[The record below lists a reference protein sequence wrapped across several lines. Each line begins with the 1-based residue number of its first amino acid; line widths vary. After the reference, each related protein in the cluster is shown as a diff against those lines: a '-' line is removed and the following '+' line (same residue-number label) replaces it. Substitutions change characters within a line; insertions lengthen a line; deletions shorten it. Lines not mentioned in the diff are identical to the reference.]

1 MGALRAD
8 SDRSQIGR
16 RKWLLGLLSKFS
28 HSRHLASPEVQSK
41 NETSKSPGRER
52 RRCVSLSGLRLTQ
65 SLNGVG
71 LEGGHQEG
79 PREVDKLVSSL
90 QSWKCLGLALFQQH
104 REILQNSSQRDTYYR
119 VKLALDYNCSRGHHS
134 YKKRHWDAGAIIHLE
149 SSGKCALGVLQAS

>member
-1 MGALRAD
+1 MLTVCLVLLEKGALRAD

-41 NETSKSPGRER
+41 SETSKSPGRER
-52 RRCVSLSGLRLTQ
+52 RRCVSLSGLRVTQ
-65 SLNGVG
+65 SLNCVG
-71 LEGGHQEG
+71 LDGGHQEG
-79 PREVDKLVSSL
+79 PREVDKLASSL

-104 REILQNSSQRDTYYR
+104 QEILQNSSQRDTHYR

-134 YKKRHWDAGAIIHLE
+134 YKKR
-149 SSGKCALGVLQAS
+149 AL